1 MTSRR
6 YEVPK
11 VLPTTVVGS
20 YPKFEVAKEALRR
33 YRKGDIGE
41 EELDKAIMEAT
52 KLVVKDYLNA
62 GIDIIS
68 DGEQRREDMAV
79 FFAER
84 LEGFRISGWVRV
96 FDNIYFRKPVVIG
109 EVKFKRPIT
118 VKDWKYALAFSKGR
132 PVKGIITGPYTMA
145 DWSFN
150 EYYKEREELVIDLA
164 RALHEEV
171 KELERAGAK
180 YIQVDEPAL
189 STHRERQDME
199 LAREALREVFKGINA
214 KRIIHICYGKLE
226 RLFPDLLE
234 FPVDQVDLE
243 MKNSGYRL
251 LPVLK
256 EYSFD
261 KELGLGVVDVH
272 TLRVESVE
280 EVVRGIKM
288 ALEVIGPEK
297 IYVDPDC
304 GLKLL
309 PREIALSKLKVMVE
323 AVRKVRKEL
332 GSE

>member
-1 MTSRR
+1 
-6 YEVPK
+6 
-11 VLPTTVVGS
+11 LPTTVVGS

>member
-1 MTSRR
+1 M
-6 YEVPK
+6 
-11 VLPTTVVGS
+11 PTTVVGS

-96 FDNIYFRKPVVIG
+96 FDNIYFRKPVIIG

>member
-1 MTSRR
+1 M
-6 YEVPK
+6 
-11 VLPTTVVGS
+11 PTTVVGS